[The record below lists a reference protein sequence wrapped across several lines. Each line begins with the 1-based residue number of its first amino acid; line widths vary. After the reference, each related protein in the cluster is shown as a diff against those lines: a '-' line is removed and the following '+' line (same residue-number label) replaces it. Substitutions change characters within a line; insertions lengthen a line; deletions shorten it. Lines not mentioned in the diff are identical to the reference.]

1 MNIEL
6 DLQLSEQL
14 PKTIDYPQLA
24 EMKKWV
30 QLTLVKDGQLHN
42 KILAD
47 SAELTVRLVDTEE
60 IQQLNNS
67 YRHKDKPTNI
77 LSFPFEAPE
86 FIPLDLL
93 GDLVICHAIIEKEAI
108 EQQKQLTA
116 HWAHI
121 IIHGVLHLIGYDHIE
136 DAEANE
142 MEAFE
147 IELLQQL
154 GFENPY
160 N

>member
-1 MNIEL
+1 MIIEL

-14 PKTIDYPQLA
+14 AKTIDYPTLA

-30 QLTLVKDGQLHN
+30 QLTLAEDAKLHN
-42 KILAD
+42 KILAER
-47 SAELTVRLVDTEE
+47 AELTIRLVDAEE
-60 IQQLNNS
+60 IQQLNNT

-121 IIHGVLHLIGYDHIE
+121 IIHGVLHLIDYDHIE
-136 DAEANE
+136 DTEAEA
-142 MEAFE
+142 MEALE
-147 IELLQQL
+147 IEIMQQF
-154 GFENPY
+154 GFANPY
-160 N
+160 

>member
-60 IQQLNNS
+60 I
-67 YRHKDKPTNI
+67 
-77 LSFPFEAPE
+77 
-86 FIPLDLL
+86 
-93 GDLVICHAIIEKEAI
+93 
-108 EQQKQLTA
+108 
-116 HWAHI
+116 
-121 IIHGVLHLIGYDHIE
+121 GVNFL
-136 DAEANE
+136 
-142 MEAFE
+142 
-147 IELLQQL
+147 
-154 GFENPY
+154 
-160 N
+160 